1 MGHLPHSPAV
11 VGFVAWDMIFH
22 QYFLDCLSQMSYL
35 IGDETSGRAVVVD
48 PRRDVSDYL
57 ADAAAAGLRIE
68 RVIETHCHADFLS
81 GHLELAATG
90 AVISYGEGA
99 RIDFPVELLS
109 DGRCIDLGEVRLEI
123 RSTPGHTPESISIVV
138 YEHRDDPAPYGVLTG
153 DTLFI
158 GDVGRPDLLCS
169 VGHSSHDLAGQLY
182 HSLRTKLLT
191 LPDDTRVFPAHGA
204 GSACGRH
211 LSIETSSTIGEQRRV
226 NYALNFAAEAEFVA
240 AVTEGQ
246 SPAPPYFSFDAQR
259 NREER
264 SLLDEQAAPA
274 MIAFS
279 ALAAKEF
286 EGVVVLDTREP
297 QDFAAAHLRG
307 SINVGLDGRF
317 AQHAGTVLVPEQ
329 RIALVT
335 PPGRELEA
343 KIRLGRIGFDIVVGF
358 LADPTTVFRQHP
370 DAVECSARLTTEE
383 LAARCAEV
391 AELQLLDV
399 RNPGELAEGMI
410 PGAVNVPMALLRE
423 RMNDLDRTRP
433 LVVYCASGY
442 RSMIAASVLSA
453 AGFVDISDVLGGY
466 AAWTAMPVAG

>member
-1 MGHLPHSPAV
+1 MRHLPHSQAV
-11 VGFVAWDMIFH
+11 VGLLAWDMIFH
-22 QYFLDCLSQMSYL
+22 QYFLGCLSQMSYL

-57 ADAAAAGLRIE
+57 ADAAAAGLTIE

-90 AVISYGEGA
+90 AVISYGDGA
-99 RIDFPVELLS
+99 QIDFPVELLA
-109 DGRCIDLGEVRLEI
+109 DGQCIDLGEVRLEI

-138 YEHRDDPAPYGVLTG
+138 YKRRGDPGPYGVLTG

-169 VGHSSHDLAGQLY
+169 AGHSSRDLAGQLY
-182 HSLRTKLLT
+182 HSLRDKLLT

-211 LSIETSSTIGEQRRV
+211 LSAETSSTIGEQRRV
-226 NYALNFAAEAEFVA
+226 NYALNLSSEAEFVT

-259 NREER
+259 NREQR
-264 SLLDEQAAPA
+264 SLLDEQAPPA
-274 MIAFS
+274 RIAFS

-297 QDFAAAHLRG
+297 HDFAAAHLRG
-307 SINVGLDGRF
+307 SINVGLGGRF
-317 AQHAGTVLVPEQ
+317 ASYAGTVLMPEQ
-329 RIALVT
+329 RIVLVT

-343 KIRLGRIGFDIVVGF
+343 KIRLGRIGFDSVVGF
-358 LADPTTVFRQHP
+358 LADPLTVFQQNA
-370 DAVECSARLTTEE
+370 DAVVHSSRLTTAE
-383 LAARCAEV
+383 LVKRRAEV
-391 AELQLLDV
+391 ADLVLLDV
-399 RNPGELAEGMI
+399 RNPGELAEGVI
-410 PGAVNVPMALLRE
+410 PGAANVPLAYLRE
-423 RMNDLDRTRP
+423 RMNELDPTRP

-442 RSMIAASVLSA
+442 RSMIAASALSA
-453 AGFVDISDVLGGY
+453 AEFVDVSDVFGGY
-466 AAWTAMPVAG
+466 AAWTAMSVAG